1 MTSFES
7 ADGAATRPLRFVWL
21 VLLLITCAAA
31 FLRLSALDR
40 LPPGLYHDEAYNG
53 LDALGV
59 LQGHMPIF
67 FEANNG
73 REPLFIYLAA
83 ISVGILGR
91 SPGALRI
98 VSAVL
103 GTFTVP
109 AVYWLG
115 RELFNRRVGLMG
127 AVLTATTVWTL
138 NLSRVAFRAVSMPL
152 LAAISLALLW
162 SGLRR
167 RRLAR
172 MALAGAV
179 YGLSLYT
186 YLAARFSVIALLL
199 FIIYV
204 LLWHRPN
211 FWLRGWLVFALLSAI
226 VVLPLGLYFLTHWQE
241 TIGRAAQVSILNAS
255 VSGGDLWGTLLRHT
269 WRALSGFWDRG
280 DFIPRHNVPLRPVF
294 DPLIALA
301 FLGGMLLALS
311 RWRRDPAYGLI
322 LIWLATM
329 LMPTILAEN
338 PLHMLRAS
346 GVLPVLFFFPAL
358 GLLELYRFLRA
369 RNARWIGLALVFG
382 MLAVSSAQSLSDY
395 ARHLESEAV
404 YYNFEAGA
412 TQLAVTINRFLG
424 NGWQGRGLMAHAG
437 NPTIGRRAYI
447 ATRLWRDWASVR
459 YLCPESDALTI
470 LPAQGNDIPMP
481 RSDEQVLLAFWPFE
495 DYDMYLSLLP
505 HDRLIVVE
513 EGAKERGDLESVA
526 RLLYITFATQPADA
540 VPRNMEAAWA
550 DGIKLLGY
558 NLLAL
563 ANELQIDLYWQ
574 AVKPISAGYTVFC
587 HALCGETL
595 IGQHDGPPAWGYYPT
610 DEWRVGD
617 IVRDRHIIPLRVP
630 YDDSTCRLLVGLY
643 RLETLQRLNL
653 LDASGK
659 PTQESGVIL
668 H

>member
-1 MTSFES
+1 MTNLES
-7 ADGAATRPLRFVWL
+7 ANGAAPRPLRFMWL
-21 VLLLITCAAA
+21 VILLVTCAAA

-59 LQGHMPIF
+59 LRGHTPIF

-73 REPLFIYLAA
+73 REPLFIYLTA

-98 VSAVL
+98 VSAAL
-103 GTFTVP
+103 GTLTVP

-115 RELFNRRVGLMG
+115 HELFNRRVGLLS
-127 AVLTATTVWTL
+127 ALLVTTTVWTL

-152 LAAISLALLW
+152 LAAMSLALLW
-162 SGLRR
+162 NGLRH

-172 MALAGAV
+172 MALSGAV

-186 YLAARFSVIALLL
+186 YLAARFSAVALLL
-199 FIIYV
+199 FIIYT
-204 LLWHRPN
+204 LLWHRSS
-211 FWLRGWLVFALLSAI
+211 FWLRGWLIFALSSMV
-226 VVLPLGLYFLTHWQE
+226 VVLPLGIYFLTHWQE
-241 TIGRAAQVSILNAS
+241 TMGRAAQVSIFNAS
-255 VSGGDLWGTLLRHT
+255 ISGGDLWGNLLRHT

-301 FLGGMLLALS
+301 FLGGVLLALS
-311 RWRRDPAYGLI
+311 RWRRDPAHGLI
-322 LIWLATM
+322 LIWLLTM
-329 LMPTILAEN
+329 LMPTILAEG

-346 GVLPVLFFFPAL
+346 GVLPMLFFFPAL

-369 RNARWIGLALVFG
+369 RNARWIGLTLVCG

-395 ARHLESEAV
+395 ARHLESEAA

-412 TQLAVTINRFLG
+412 TQLAVAINRFLG
-424 NGWQGRGLMAHAG
+424 NGWQGRGLIARAG
-437 NPTIGRRAYI
+437 DPTIGRRAYL
-447 ATRLWRDWASVR
+447 AARLWQDWASVR
-459 YLCPESDALTI
+459 YLCPASDALTI
-470 LPAQGNDIPMP
+470 LPVQGNDVPIP
-481 RSDEQVLLAFWPFE
+481 RADEQVLLAFWPFE

-505 HDRLIVVE
+505 RDRLIVVE

-526 RLLYITFATQPADA
+526 RLLYITFATQSTDV
-540 VPRNMEAAWA
+540 VPRNVEAAWA

-558 NLLAL
+558 NLLTW

-574 AVKPISAGYTVFC
+574 AVQPISASYTVFC

-595 IGQHDGPPAWGYYPT
+595 IGQHDGPPAQGYYPT
-610 DEWRVGD
+610 DQWRVGD
-617 IVRDRHIIPLRVP
+617 VVRDRHVVPLSAP
-630 YDDSTCRLLVGLY
+630 YEDSTCRILVGLY

-653 LDASGK
+653 LDAFGRPS
-659 PTQESGVIL
+659 QETAISL
-668 H
+668 R